1 MRITPIEHQKREMEA
16 YEKKLERVQN
26 LDLFKPNGEFLD
38 GVDIQFLTHKKIGN
52 IKDILCYAYEDYY
65 EDTNKAIVLDLTFY
79 DYFDDI
85 DNDHIR
91 ILYYDMATVLL
102 DIASMQEF
110 EYFFPNSVR
119 MDWDRY
125 SYSPYELS
133 DERKEEFDDFSCS
146 IKHKVRWYETNPVEE
161 YRDGYGFTETEW
173 RVIEMDKRKRR
184 Q

>member
-1 MRITPIEHQKREMEA
+1 MQNPIEHQKREIEA

-146 IKHKVRWYETNPVEE
+146 IKQKVRWYETNPVEE